1 MINLWL
7 LIHTLAP
14 SRTDLDKLQPVGL
27 IQPTGLL
34 NPAHDPC
41 ILTYLNVLIQV

>member
-14 SRTDLDKLQPVGL
+14 SGTNLDKLQPVGQ

-34 NPAHDPC
+34 NPAHDP
-41 ILTYLNVLIQV
+41 